1 MTDAE
6 ALQALAAVDR
16 LRVAGAAAA
25 GAIDRLLHQL
35 QTTGGMHTN
44 RARIWLG
51 VNGPVIRWCKVQ
63 ATTLEH
69 GTDAQQALLAE
80 LLEALVL
87 PEPVEAD
94 GGELGD
100 AVLRWARR

>member
-1 MTDAE
+1 MTHEE

-16 LRVAGAAAA
+16 LRQAGAAAA
-25 GAIDRLLHQL
+25 AAIDLLLHQL

-51 VNGPVIRWCKVQ
+51 VNGPVIRWCKAQ

-80 LLEALVL
+80 LVL
-87 PEPVEAD
+87 PELEED

-100 AVLRWARR
+100 AVLAWARR